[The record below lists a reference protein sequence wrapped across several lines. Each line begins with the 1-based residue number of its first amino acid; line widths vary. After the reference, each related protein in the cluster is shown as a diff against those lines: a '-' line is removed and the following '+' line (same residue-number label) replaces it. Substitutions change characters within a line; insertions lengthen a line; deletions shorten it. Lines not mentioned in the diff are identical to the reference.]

1 VSINPNPDRRARY
14 AAAIAEG
21 FRAFDADTTSD
32 AYLDADLL
40 DAVVAVAD
48 ADQAELLAAVSVV
61 PPATNQSAEARVRA
75 LHQEY
80 AFGDDPQVYCAHCN
94 QISGGWIPWPCPTV
108 QALAAE
114 SAVVPPPATNQ
125 TALRDR
131 IRRAVCEAEGFAW
144 DSDMLEPDEYGDH
157 ADMVLA
163 ALFGPVPAGT
173 DIATWTAIRAI
184 QLMNEA
190 GQQRDAALA
199 VLPAPVDRAAT
210 LREAEAPP
218 ALCVECSHAYAAHQ
232 EGDDPV
238 SPGSCAECP
247 DEEWH
252 DYDGPAETQ
261 PTTKREPEPEA
272 VCVCGH
278 PTRQHFEDAC
288 LLTGCGC
295 ADVLET
301 SALPEALEA
310 VLTKRFTELGNPFS
324 RMSRHEQGPDGWPAS
339 HPVGPHHVAEVL
351 RELLAAGRS
360 ADGRPEL
367 RLPRHTVN
375 EAEAPDAE
383 ADGAQRPAPR
393 DYHRAAWN
401 ALTPQRQAAYLAGL
415 DNAGVRQDEVEQA
428 GGPSRGATEPQP
440 TAYSD
445 GKGRV
450 FCTACPRPDAVDVPL
465 TVEDVDPWE
474 LCPSC
479 GRHVVDVARAAAPA
493 VSSRPGT
500 EQEARPAIP
509 CNAAHLRVHHAP
521 HGWEPQPGMDPVHCP
536 GFTKEQS

>member
-1 VSINPNPDRRARY
+1 MTTDPQTDRYRKRPVEIEARQWDGTADGAARIIDWILGSGSTATYVCSNPDRCSENDGDTPHSISIRTLEGDMTASFGDWIIKGVAGEFYPCRNDIFRKTYEPAVPVAAPPTTEQGALREVVAEALMGWAERNNDSKLAAYRRPEIVRQNAYSRA
-14 AAAIAEG
+14 
-21 FRAFDADTTSD
+21 
-32 AYLDADLL
+32 
-40 DAVVAVAD
+40 DAV
-48 ADQAELLAAVSVV
+48 
-61 PPATNQSAEARVRA
+61 
-75 LHQEY
+75 
-80 AFGDDPQVYCAHCN
+80 
-94 QISGGWIPWPCPTV
+94 
-108 QALAAE
+108 
-114 SAVVPPPATNQ
+114 
-125 TALRDR
+125 
-131 IRRAVCEAEGFAW
+131 
-144 DSDMLEPDEYGDH
+144 
-157 ADMVLA
+157 
-163 ALFGPVPAGT
+163 
-173 DIATWTAIRAI
+173 
-184 QLMNEA
+184 
-190 GQQRDAALA
+190 LA
-199 VLPAPVDRAAT
+199 VLPAPADRAAT

-218 ALCVECSHAYAAHQ
+218 ALCVECGHAYAAHQ

-252 DYDGPAETQ
+252 DYDGHAEAQ
-261 PTTKREPEPEA
+261 PTTKPEPKPEA

-367 RLPRHTVN
+367 RLPNHTVN

-393 DYHRAAWN
+393 DRHREAWN

-415 DNAGVRQDEVEQA
+415 DNAGVRQDEVVQA
-428 GGPSRGATEPQP
+428 GGPSREATEPQR
-440 TAYSD
+440 SD
-445 GKGRV
+445 VGTEFV
-450 FCTACPRPDAVDVPL
+450 HQADHPDEAALDAVDADLATGEPPVCEGFVWIGQSFATCDRCAQPAWDHEGEEVAVEGAGPFDNRR
-465 TVEDVDPWE
+465 TVRPWR
-474 LCPSC
+474 P
-479 GRHVVDVARAAAPA
+479 GQADAIRAKWGAPA

-500 EQEARPAIP
+500 EQEA
-509 CNAAHLRVHHAP
+509 
-521 HGWEPQPGMDPVHCP
+521 
-536 GFTKEQS
+536 